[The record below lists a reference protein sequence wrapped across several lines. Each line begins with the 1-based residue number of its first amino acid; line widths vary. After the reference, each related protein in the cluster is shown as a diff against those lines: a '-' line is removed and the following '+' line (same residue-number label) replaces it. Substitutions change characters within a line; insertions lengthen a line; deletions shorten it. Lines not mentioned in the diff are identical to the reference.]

1 MYPRID
7 LIMQNPKAELLAETD
22 NLTIMVVD
30 FSNLL
35 LIVKRKTEQ
44 NRKEIDFRNT
54 VKKGESPDV

>member
-1 MYPRID
+1 
-7 LIMQNPKAELLAETD
+7 MQNPKADLLAETD
-22 NLTIMVVD
+22 NLTIVVVD

-54 VKKGESPDV
+54 VKQGESPDV